1 MRRRSAASSRSTRR
15 SPAAALGAPLAGGVA
30 IALVALLCDVPA
42 AAVDA
47 GALAPSE
54 RAAILALGPWP
65 QAPIRDAD
73 NPASGNPAGI
83 ALGESLFHSPRL
95 SPTGLRCASCHEPW
109 RHFADGRVVA
119 QGMAAGSRNTPS
131 LLDAARQRQYG
142 WDGARDQ
149 LWQQSLRPLQDAR
162 EMPASNAQVAAL
174 VRGDAALSAR
184 LAAVFGDTPDADADG
199 ARVTREVGL
208 ALAAYVETLASP
220 RTPFDDW
227 RDRLAGAPGGLE
239 PAASDAFPAAARRGL
254 RLFVGRAGC
263 AACHAGP
270 TFSDDAFHLSLVHS
284 MSAPGVPDTG
294 HPGAPANTFRTP
306 GLRDVASTAPYLHD
320 GSAAR
325 LCDAVQPHAADR
337 GDMPPLLTAA
347 ERHDL
352 VAFLRTLSAD
362 ASNDGAAEPC
372 GGR

>member
-1 MRRRSAASSRSTRR
+1 MSRSLT
-15 SPAAALGAPLAGGVA
+15 AALGALAAGGATIV
-30 IALVALLCDVPA
+30 LVVLLCTAPA
-42 AAVDA
+42 ATTDA

-65 QAPIRDAD
+65 QPAIRDVG
-73 NPASGNPAGI
+73 NPASGDPAGV

-119 QGMAAGSRNTPS
+119 QGVAAGSRNTPS
-131 LLDAARQRQYG
+131 LLDAARHRHYG

-162 EMPASNAQVAAL
+162 EMPATDAQVATR

-184 LAAVFGDTPDADADG
+184 MTAIFGAAPGADD

-208 ALAAYVETLASP
+208 ALAAYVETLGTP

-227 RDRLAGAPGGLE
+227 RDRLADAPAGLE
-239 PAASDAFPAAARRGL
+239 PATSDAFPATALRGL
-254 RLFVGRAGC
+254 RLFVGRGGC
-263 AACHAGP
+263 SACHAGP
-270 TFSDDAFHLSLVHS
+270 TLSDDALHLSLAHS
-284 MSAPGVPDTG
+284 MTAPGVPDTG
-294 HPGAPANTFRTP
+294 HPGAPENTFRTP

-325 LCDAVQPHAADR
+325 LCDAVQAHASDP
-337 GDMPPLLTAA
+337 GHVPPPLTPA
-347 ERHDL
+347 ERRDL
-352 VAFLRTLSAD
+352 VAFLRTLSVD
-362 ASNDGAAEPC
+362 ASGSGSVESCND
-372 GGR
+372 R

>member
-1 MRRRSAASSRSTRR
+1 MRRSL
-15 SPAAALGAPLAGGVA
+15 AAALGALLAGGA
-30 IALVALLCDVPA
+30 ATALLVLLWTAPA
-42 AAVDA
+42 AATDA
-47 GALAPSE
+47 NALTPAE

-65 QAPIRDAD
+65 PAAIRDAD

-119 QGMAAGSRNTPS
+119 QGVAAGSRNTPS
-131 LLDAARQRQYG
+131 LLDAARHRHYG

-162 EMPASNAQVAAL
+162 EMPASTAQVATL
-174 VRGDAALSAR
+174 VRGDAALSAKISAIFG
-184 LAAVFGDTPDADADG
+184 AAPGADDAG
-199 ARVTREVGL
+199 VTRAVGL
-208 ALAAYVETLASP
+208 ALAAYVETLATP

-227 RDRLAGAPGGLE
+227 RDRLAAAPGGLE
-239 PAASDAFPAAARRGL
+239 PSASDAFPVAARRGL

-263 AACHAGP
+263 AACHGGP
-270 TFSDDAFHLSLVHS
+270 TLSDDAFHLSLVHS
-284 MSAPGVPDTG
+284 MTAPGVPDTG
-294 HPGAPANTFRTP
+294 HPGAPGNTFRTP

-325 LCDAVQPHAADR
+325 LCDAVQPHA
-337 GDMPPLLTAA
+337 GDPGTLPPLLTAG
-347 ERHDL
+347 ERRDL
-352 VAFLRTLSAD
+352 VAFLRTLSAE
-362 ASNDGAAEPC
+362 ASDDRASSACDG
-372 GGR
+372 G

>member
-1 MRRRSAASSRSTRR
+1 MRRSL
-15 SPAAALGAPLAGGVA
+15 AAALGVLLAGGAV
-30 IALVALLCDVPA
+30 IALVALRGTAPA
-42 AAVDA
+42 AATGA
-47 GALAPSE
+47 GALTPAE

-65 QAPIRDAD
+65 LAAIRDAD

-119 QGMAAGSRNTPS
+119 QGVAAGSRNTPS
-131 LLDAARQRQYG
+131 LLDAARHRRYG

-149 LWQQSLRPLQDAR
+149 LWQQSLRPLEDAR
-162 EMPASNAQVAAL
+162 EMPASTAQVAAL

-184 LAAVFGDTPDADADG
+184 AAAVFGTPPEADD
-199 ARVTREVGL
+199 ARVTRDVGL
-208 ALAAYVETLASP
+208 ALAAYVETLATP

-227 RDRLAGAPGGLE
+227 RDRLAGAPVGLE

-254 RLFVGRAGC
+254 RLFVGHAGC

-270 TFSDDAFHLSLVHS
+270 TLSDDAFHVSLVHS
-284 MSAPGVPDTG
+284 MTAPGVADTG
-294 HPGAPANTFRTP
+294 HPGGPGNMFRTP
-306 GLRDVASTAPYLHD
+306 GLRDAASTAPYLHD

-325 LCDAVQPHAADR
+325 LCDAAQPHAADP
-337 GDMPPLLTAA
+337 GNVPPLLTAG
-347 ERHDL
+347 ERRDL
-352 VAFLRTLSAD
+352 VAFLRTLSTP
-362 ASNDGAAEPC
+362 ASNDGATEAC
-372 GGR
+372 SDG